1 MKSARNKSASSRC
14 LVEKLESRELFASIS
29 SVFVDFF
36 TGLRTVNV
44 SGEGASETWTVN
56 HNGNGRVAISGPV
69 DGTRTNVQQLN
80 VRTNGGGDTVT
91 YNLTGNNV
99 AGFILDIDTS
109 DANGFTM
116 HGIDDRVTVNLNANI
131 NRSLKVNV
139 QTRDFRDRIFVNADR
154 DNLATGVR

>member
-14 LVEKLESRELFASIS
+14 LVENLESRELFASIS
-29 SVFVDFF
+29 SVFVDLF

-44 SGEGASETWTVN
+44 SGEGASEAWTVN

-69 DGTRTNVQQLN
+69 SATHTNVQQLN

-99 AGFILDIDTS
+99 AGFVLDID
-109 DANGFTM
+109 NGDDNGTTV
-116 HGIDDRVTVNLNANI
+116 HGIDDRVTVNLNGNI

-139 QTRDFRDRIFVNADR
+139 HTRSFRD
-154 DNLATGVR
+154 